1 MRYNWE
7 PNEDT
12 RETRAGDSRDAHV
25 QPMCTHD
32 APAHK
37 PRHWYLLTGLI
48 LGFLL
53 GLAYAWL
60 INPVVYANTVPASLG
75 PDNRDTYRS
84 TIAQVYAVTGDFE
97 RAESRLAVL
106 GDEDPVHALGAQA
119 QRRMAEG
126 AVEEARALALL
137 ASALQLGEPMSVPS
151 SVPTF
156 VPTQILPLPSP
167 TP

>member
-12 RETRAGDSRDAHV
+12 RETPIRVSPQA
-25 QPMCTHD
+25 QPIPSHN

-37 PRHWYLLTGLI
+37 QRHWHLLTGLV

-60 INPVVYANTVPASLG
+60 INPVIYASTVPSSLA
-75 PDNRDTYRS
+75 PADRDSYRS
-84 TIAQVYAVTGDFE
+84 MIAQTYAVTGDFE

-151 SVPTF
+151 PVPTF
-156 VPTQILPLPSP
+156 VPTQTLPLPSP